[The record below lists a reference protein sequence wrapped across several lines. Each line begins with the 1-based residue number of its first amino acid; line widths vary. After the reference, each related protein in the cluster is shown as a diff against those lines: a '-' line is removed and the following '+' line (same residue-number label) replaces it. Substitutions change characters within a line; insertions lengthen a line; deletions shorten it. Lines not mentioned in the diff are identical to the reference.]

1 MYMEDPGQK
10 DWDEYVP
17 RLELAINTAHNFEFG
32 QSSFYLVHGWNA
44 RTQLDAMIPPVNNG
58 NQEREAWKWRNKVCR
73 DHERALCQ
81 AADIQEQLVKDR
93 QTTQHSQAADRIRTT
108 TRTVYT
114 RGDQVW
120 LYFDKVQP
128 GLTRKLAHL
137 WHGPFTVEEKVSD
150 VVYKLRVNR
159 NNERIFPMVHV
170 SRLKLWHATA
180 LRPSDLIAGAV
191 KIDLDEELLPE
202 DSFEPNEDD
211 GEYEVEAILDHKIFR
226 KTRSGR
232 MMREYLVKWKNY
244 EETQW
249 VNENDLSCGAL
260 LHEYDKTRQ
269 VNARQQG
276 VITDDNDDQCL

>member
-1 MYMEDPGQK
+1 M
-10 DWDEYVP
+10 
-17 RLELAINTAHNFEFG
+17 
-32 QSSFYLVHGWNA
+32 
-44 RTQLDAMIPPVNNG
+44 
-58 NQEREAWKWRNKVCR
+58 
-73 DHERALCQ
+73 
-81 AADIQEQLVKDR
+81 
-93 QTTQHSQAADRIRTT
+93 
-108 TRTVYT
+108 YT
-114 RGDQVW
+114 RRDQVW
-120 LYFDKVQP
+120 LFFDKVQP

-137 WHGPFTVEEKVSD
+137 WHGPFTVDEKVSD

-170 SRLKLWHATA
+170 SRLKLCHATA
-180 LRPSDLIAGAV
+180 LRPSDLITGAV
-191 KIDLDEELLPE
+191 EIDFDEELLLE